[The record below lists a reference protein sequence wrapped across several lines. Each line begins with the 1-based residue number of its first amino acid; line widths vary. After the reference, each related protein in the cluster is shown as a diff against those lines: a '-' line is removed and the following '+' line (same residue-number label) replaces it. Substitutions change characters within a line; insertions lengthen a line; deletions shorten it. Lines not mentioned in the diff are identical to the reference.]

1 MPCINFTVRKIDS
14 LRAPDRG
21 QVDYWDT
28 GLPGFGIRVSQGGR
42 KSWIVMY
49 RVGRRKRR
57 LTLGSYPPMTL
68 AEARKDAKAA
78 LVVAQKGGDP
88 AHEKKVA
95 RMAETFSQLAE
106 SYIEQY
112 AKPNKKS
119 WKLDEKAL
127 YRDAVPRLGTFRA
140 KDITRRDIRDM
151 LQDIVARAAPIQANR
166 TFEIVRRLF
175 NWAIGEDYLTTNPCQ
190 GISKPAK
197 ENRRDRVLKEDEI
210 RAVWQAMEAEQP
222 LVAAM
227 FKLRLVT
234 AQRGGEVAS
243 MRWEDLDPATGWWT
257 IPAERSKNG
266 LSHRVPLS
274 PQALAVLEDVRDQE
288 KDVRDREKDVREQDN
303 GSPWLFP
310 SPKPGRHMEQ
320 LAQATKHI
328 RERAG
333 VEFVPHDLRRT
344 AASCMT
350 SMGIPRLTVKK
361 ILNHVERDVTA
372 TYDRHS
378 YDHEKRQA
386 LDAWGRRLEEILS
399 GETEK
404 RAANVVRLPS
414 G

>member
-1 MPCINFTVRKIDS
+1 MPRINFTVRKIDS
-14 LRAPDRG
+14 LRPPDKG

-42 KSWIVMY
+42 KSWVVMY

-95 RMAETFSQLAE
+95 RMAETFSQIAE
-106 SYIEQY
+106 LYIEGH

-119 WKLDEKAL
+119 WKLDEQAL
-127 YRDAVPRLGTFRA
+127 DRDVVPRLGTFRA

-151 LQDIVARAAPIQANR
+151 LQDIVARGAPIQANR

-197 ENRRDRVLKEDEI
+197 ETRRDRVLKEDEI

-243 MRWEDLDPATGWWT
+243 MTWEDLDLATGWWT

-266 LSHRVPLS
+266 LSHRVFLS
-274 PQALAVLEDVRDQE
+274 PQALAVLEDVREQE
-288 KDVRDREKDVREQDN
+288 N

-310 SPKPGRHMEQ
+310 SPKPGRHIEQ

-361 ILNHVERDVTA
+361 ILNHVETDVTA

-378 YDHEKRQA
+378 YDQEKRQA
-386 LDAWGRRLEEILS
+386 LEAWGARLNEIVY
-399 GETEK
+399 GEV
-404 RAANVVRLPS
+404 APPNIVPLHSA
-414 G
+414 

>member
-1 MPCINFTVRKIDS
+1 MPRINFTVRKIDS
-14 LRAPDRG
+14 LRAPDKG
-21 QVDYWDT
+21 QVDYWDA

-49 RVGRRKRR
+49 RVGGRKRR
-57 LTLGSYPPMTL
+57 LTLGRYPPMSL
-68 AEARKDAKAA
+68 AEARKDARAV

-95 RMAETFSQLAE
+95 RRAESFSQLAE
-106 SYIEQY
+106 LYIEGH

-119 WKLDEKAL
+119 WRLDQKAL

-151 LQDIVARAAPIQANR
+151 LQDIVDRGAPIQANR

-175 NWAIGEDYLTTNPCQ
+175 NWAVAEDYLTVSPCQ
-190 GISKPAK
+190 GLSKPAK
-197 ENRRDRVLKEDEI
+197 ENRRDRVLKEGEI

-243 MRWEDLDPATGWWT
+243 MTWEDLDPATGWWT

-274 PQALAVLEDVRDQE
+274 AQAHAILEEVQGQE
-288 KDVRDREKDVREQDN
+288 TDCQ
-303 GSPWLFP
+303 WLFP
-310 SPKPGRHMEQ
+310 SPKPGRHMEH
-320 LAQATKHI
+320 LVQATKRI

-344 AASCMT
+344 AASYMT

-378 YDHEKRQA
+378 YDQEKRHA
-386 LDAWGRRLEEILS
+386 LDAWGQRLDEILS
-399 GETEK
+399 GSVVVRTG
-404 RAANVVRLPS
+404 NVVRLPGS
-414 G
+414 

>member
-1 MPCINFTVRKIDS
+1 MPRISFTVRKIDS
-14 LRAPDRG
+14 LRPPDKG

-28 GLPGFGIRVSQGGR
+28 GLSGFGVRVSQGGR
-42 KSWIVMY
+42 RSWTVMY

-119 WKLDEKAL
+119 WRLDEKAL

-140 KDITRRDIRDM
+140 KDITRRDIREM
-151 LQDIVARAAPIQANR
+151 LQDIVARGAPIQANR

-243 MRWEDLDPATGWWT
+243 MTWEDLDLATGWWT

-274 PQALAVLEDVRDQE
+274 PQALAVLEDVRG
-288 KDVRDREKDVREQDN
+288 QDN

-310 SPKPGRHMEQ
+310 SPKPGRHIEH
-320 LAQATKHI
+320 LVQAAKRI

-344 AASCMT
+344 AASLMT
-350 SMGIPRLTVKK
+350 GMGIPRLTVKK

-378 YDHEKRQA
+378 YDQEKRQA
-386 LDAWGRRLEEILS
+386 LDAWGQRLIEIVS
-399 GETEK
+399 GEPK
-404 RAANVVRLPS
+404 ASNVVSLEQGRTRV
-414 G
+414 

>member
-1 MPCINFTVRKIDS
+1 
-14 LRAPDRG
+14 
-21 QVDYWDT
+21 
-28 GLPGFGIRVSQGGR
+28 
-42 KSWIVMY
+42 MY

-119 WKLDEKAL
+119 WRLDEKAL

-140 KDITRRDIRDM
+140 KDITRRDIREM
-151 LQDIVARAAPIQANR
+151 LQDIVARGAPIQANR

-243 MRWEDLDPATGWWT
+243 MTWEDLDLATGWWT

-274 PQALAVLEDVRDQE
+274 PQALAVLEDVRG
-288 KDVRDREKDVREQDN
+288 QDN

-310 SPKPGRHMEQ
+310 SPKPGRHIEH
-320 LAQATKHI
+320 LVQAAKRI

-344 AASCMT
+344 AASLMT
-350 SMGIPRLTVKK
+350 GMGIPRLTVKK

-378 YDHEKRQA
+378 YDQEKRQA
-386 LDAWGRRLEEILS
+386 LDAWGQRLIEIVS
-399 GETEK
+399 GEPK
-404 RAANVVRLPS
+404 ASNVVSLEQGRTRV
-414 G
+414 

>member
-1 MPCINFTVRKIDS
+1 MPRINFTVRKIDS
-14 LRAPDRG
+14 LRPPDKG

-28 GLPGFGIRVSQGGR
+28 GLSGFGIRMSQGGR
-42 KSWIVMY
+42 RSWIVMY

-95 RMAETFSQLAE
+95 RMAETFSQLTK

-151 LQDIVARAAPIQANR
+151 LQDIVARGAPIQANR

-197 ENRRDRVLKEDEI
+197 ENRRDRVLKENEI
-210 RAVWQAMEAEQP
+210 RDVWPAMEAEQP
-222 LVAAM
+222 FVAAM
-227 FKLRLVT
+227 FKLRLIT
-234 AQRGGEVAS
+234 AQRGGEIAS
-243 MRWEDLDPATGWWT
+243 MRWEDLDLATGWWT

-274 PQALAVLEDVRDQE
+274 PQALAVLEDVREQE
-288 KDVRDREKDVREQDN
+288 N

-310 SPKPGRHMEQ
+310 SPRPGRHMEY
-320 LAQATKHI
+320 LVQAAKRI
-328 RERAG
+328 REQAG

-344 AASCMT
+344 AASYMT

-361 ILNHVERDVTA
+361 ILNHVETDVTA

-378 YDHEKRQA
+378 YDQEKCQA
-386 LDAWGRRLEEILS
+386 LNAWGQRLHEIIS
-399 GETEK
+399 GQSVSDSK
-404 RAANVVRLPS
+404 VVRL
-414 G
+414 GAARQ

>member
-1 MPCINFTVRKIDS
+1 MPRTNFTVRKIDS

-57 LTLGSYPPMTL
+57 FTLGSYPPMTL

-95 RMAETFSQLAE
+95 RMAETFSQIAE
-106 SYIEQY
+106 LYIEGH

-119 WKLDEKAL
+119 WKLDEQAL
-127 YRDAVPRLGTFRA
+127 DRDVVPRLGAFRA

-151 LQDIVARAAPIQANR
+151 VEHIVARGAPIQANR

-227 FKLRLVT
+227 FKLRLIT
-234 AQRGGEVAS
+234 AQRGGEIAS
-243 MRWEDLDPATGWWT
+243 MRWEDLDLATGWWT

-274 PQALAVLEDVRDQE
+274 AQAHTIVEEVQGQE
-288 KDVRDREKDVREQDN
+288 TDCQ
-303 GSPWLFP
+303 WLFP

-344 AASCMT
+344 AASYMT

-399 GETEK
+399 GS
-404 RAANVVRLPS
+404 AAVRTGNVVRLPGS
-414 G
+414 

>member
-1 MPCINFTVRKIDS
+1 MPRINFTVRKIDS
-14 LRAPDRG
+14 LRPPDKG

-28 GLPGFGIRVSQGGR
+28 GLSGFGIRMSQGGR
-42 KSWIVMY
+42 RSWIVMY

-95 RMAETFSQLAE
+95 RMAETFSQLTK

-151 LQDIVARAAPIQANR
+151 LQDIVARGAPIQANR

-175 NWAIGEDYLTTNPCQ
+175 NWAIAEDYLTTNPCQ

-197 ENRRDRVLKEDEI
+197 ENRRDRVLKENEI
-210 RAVWQAMEAEQP
+210 RNVWPAMEAEQP
-222 LVAAM
+222 FVAAM
-227 FKLRLVT
+227 FKLRLIT
-234 AQRGGEVAS
+234 AQRGGEIAS
-243 MRWEDLDPATGWWT
+243 MRWEDLDLATGWWT

-274 PQALAVLEDVRDQE
+274 PQALAVLEDVREQE
-288 KDVRDREKDVREQDN
+288 N

-310 SPKPGRHMEQ
+310 SPRPGRHMEY
-320 LAQATKHI
+320 LVQAAKRI
-328 RERAG
+328 REQAG

-344 AASCMT
+344 AASYMT

-361 ILNHVERDVTA
+361 ILNHVETDVTA

-378 YDHEKRQA
+378 YDQEKCQA
-386 LDAWGRRLEEILS
+386 LNVWGQRLHEIIS
-399 GETEK
+399 GQSIADIK
-404 RAANVVRLPS
+404 VVRL
-414 G
+414 GTARQ